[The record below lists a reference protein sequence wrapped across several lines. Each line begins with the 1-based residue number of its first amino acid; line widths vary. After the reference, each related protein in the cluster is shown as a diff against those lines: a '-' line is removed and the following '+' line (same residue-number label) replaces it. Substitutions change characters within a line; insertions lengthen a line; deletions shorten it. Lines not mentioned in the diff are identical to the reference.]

1 MGLSWSILHVRRFC
15 SRGIASLVACARYP
29 HVAQIL
35 AREVAGV
42 FAFQQGAKS
51 ADQNP
56 ASAQKHEGWLIM
68 SQPLQSYA
76 GTATKAVRAKFDN
89 PLHFPLT

>member
-1 MGLSWSILHVRRFC
+1 LGLSWSILHVRRFC

-42 FAFQQGAKS
+42 FAFQQGAIS
-51 ADQNP
+51 AGQNP
-56 ASAQKHEGWLIM
+56 DIAQKNEGWLVM

-76 GTATKAVRAKFDN
+76 GTATKAMRARFDD